1 MTEMMPGNSNPAQNR
16 RIDLSLTRPI
26 LALTLPVAA
35 SGHLENLVGIADIFM
50 VGKLGPAA
58 ISAVGIANQISMVF
72 GIMMVAVTTGT
83 LAIVAQ
89 TIGAGN
95 KLGASAAAKQSFSLV
110 ALLSVGLGLIGLAG
124 TTLFLESLSVKP
136 EVVHL
141 AVPYLRVYFGGILL
155 SMLNYS
161 VAVCLQAAGDTRTPM
176 YLSML
181 INAIKLFA
189 SYLLIF
195 GIWGLPKMGVTGAA
209 LGSVVGLLFGVTAGF
224 WALFSGRFG
233 LTLLPGTSF
242 KLELALAS
250 RLLKVGIPSALQ
262 GLFRNG
268 SSVIFVKFVALTS
281 HSTTAV
287 AAYTI
292 GNQMER
298 ILRRS
303 SLAFGTAATALC
315 GHSLGA
321 KRTVEADQRGWT
333 TMFVGT
339 LAIVGLGTIIYN
351 AAQPIMA
358 LFTNAE
364 DGIHIGIYYLYAIA
378 IAEPFMC
385 AAIIS
390 GGALR
395 GAGDTMPPLYY
406 TIVSQWLIRL
416 PTAYL
421 LAFTLGYDILGVWVA
436 LVIFSALQ
444 GVLTVRK
451 FAAGDWKKRT
461 I

>member
-1 MTEMMPGNSNPAQNR
+1 MTEMMPGNSNPTQHR

-35 SGHLENLVGIADIFM
+35 SGHLENLVVIADIFM

-89 TIGAGN
+89 AIGAGN

-110 ALLSVGLGLIGLAG
+110 ARLSVGLGLIGLAD
-124 TTLFLESLSVKP
+124 TTFFLESLSVKP
-136 EVVHL
+136 EVVQL
-141 AVPYLRVYFGGILL
+141 AVPYLSVYFCGILL

-176 YLSML
+176 YLSLL

-209 LGSVVGLLFGVTAGF
+209 LGSVVGSLFGVTAGS

-262 GLFRNG
+262 A
-268 SSVIFVKFVALTS
+268 SSGMGQV
-281 HSTTAV
+281 
-287 AAYTI
+287 
-292 GNQMER
+292 
-298 ILRRS
+298 
-303 SLAFGTAATALC
+303 
-315 GHSLGA
+315 
-321 KRTVEADQRGWT
+321 
-333 TMFVGT
+333 
-339 LAIVGLGTIIYN
+339 
-351 AAQPIMA
+351 
-358 LFTNAE
+358 
-364 DGIHIGIYYLYAIA
+364 
-378 IAEPFMC
+378 
-385 AAIIS
+385 
-390 GGALR
+390 
-395 GAGDTMPPLYY
+395 
-406 TIVSQWLIRL
+406 
-416 PTAYL
+416 
-421 LAFTLGYDILGVWVA
+421 
-436 LVIFSALQ
+436 
-444 GVLTVRK
+444 
-451 FAAGDWKKRT
+451 
-461 I
+461 